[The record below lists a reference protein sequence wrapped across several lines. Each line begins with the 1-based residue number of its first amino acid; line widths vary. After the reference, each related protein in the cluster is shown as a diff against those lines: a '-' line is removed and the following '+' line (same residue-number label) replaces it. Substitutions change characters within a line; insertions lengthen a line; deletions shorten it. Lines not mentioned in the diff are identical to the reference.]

1 MKQAR
6 QRRVR
11 QLLVVAGILLLLPA
25 VVLLPLRWLSPPFT
39 AYMLRVH
46 LQAWQADG
54 GDDSIHY
61 HWIDIAD
68 MASCMP
74 LAVVAAEDQ
83 TFPFHRGFAWAGL
96 RDALVDN
103 LNGTGDGVRGAST
116 ISQQTAKNLFLWPGR
131 SYVRKAIEGYITLW
145 LELLW
150 SKRRILET
158 YLNIAQFGD
167 RVFGVGAAA
176 KRLFDK
182 PAAQLSRNQCA
193 ALAAV
198 LPAPDSLN
206 AAAPSAY
213 VRRRIRWIRQQM
225 RQLGSGYLAVIG
237 VAG

>member
-1 MKQAR
+1 LKQGR
-6 QRRVR
+6 QRHLR
-11 QLLVVAGILLLLPA
+11 QLLVVVAVLLLLPA
-25 VVLLPLRWLSPPFT
+25 VILLPLRWLPPPFT
-39 AYMLRVH
+39 AYMLRVQ
-46 LQAWQADG
+46 LQAWQA
-54 GDDSIHY
+54 GDEGIDY
-61 HWIDIAD
+61 HWVDITH
-68 MASCMP
+68 MAPCMP

-83 TFPFHRGFAWAGL
+83 TFPFHRGFAWVGL

-103 LNGTGDGVRGAST
+103 LNGTGDGLRGAST

-150 SKRRILET
+150 PKRRILET
-158 YLNIAQFGD
+158 YLNIAQFGG

-176 KRLFDK
+176 RRLFGVS
-182 PAAQLSRNQCA
+182 AAQLSRNQCA

-198 LPAPDSLN
+198 LPAPDHLN

-213 VRRRIRWIRQQM
+213 VRSRIRWIRQQM
-225 RQLGSGYLAVIG
+225 RQLGSDYLAVIG